1 MNLSEIAEKAEANGG
16 ILAPSEVLALVNALP
31 VDMDRT
37 KPYGPRIIAEIAK
50 RELVKV
56 EIAGDNVLRLWS
68 EDAEERLTVLV
79 NWFFIEEL
87 SR

>member
-1 MNLSEIAEKAEANGG
+1 MNLSVIAEKARANGG
-16 ILAPSEVLALVNALP
+16 ILTPSEVMALVAALP
-31 VDMDRT
+31 VDLDRS
-37 KPYGPRIIAEIAK
+37 KPYGLRIIAEIAK
-50 RELVKV
+50 RELVRA
-56 EIAGDNVLRLWS
+56 EIRGQDTFWLWS